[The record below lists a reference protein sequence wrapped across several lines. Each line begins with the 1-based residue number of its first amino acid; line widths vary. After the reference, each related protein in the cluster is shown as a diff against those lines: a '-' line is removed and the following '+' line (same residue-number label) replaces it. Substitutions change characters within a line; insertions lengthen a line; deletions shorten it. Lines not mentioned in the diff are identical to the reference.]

1 MFPVSEDQF
10 LKKMGGGG
18 GGGARGWG
26 YVVWSRDVC
35 VVACVVLPTTHTGVY
50 VAH

>member
-18 GGGARGWG
+18 GGEQGGGGMW
-26 YVVWSRDVC
+26 C
-35 VVACVVLPTTHTGVY
+35 GVEMF
-50 VAH
+50 V